1 LVRFFASR
9 QRNEQPANH
18 AVREELAMFLSFDN
32 TNTMVYL
39 SLKYRYYHLLNVFVL
54 EEYRGLGLGKFL
66 MNCIMNHTELQG
78 LKRWMLGTEDAHGL
92 YEQYG
97 FTGLKQ
103 GAESYGKGDSI
114 FAPGS
119 DAL

>member
-39 SLKYRYYHLLNVFVL
+39 
-54 EEYRGLGLGKFL
+54 
-66 MNCIMNHTELQG
+66 
-78 LKRWMLGTEDAHGL
+78 
-92 YEQYG
+92 
-97 FTGLKQ
+97 
-103 GAESYGKGDSI
+103 
-114 FAPGS
+114 GS
-119 DAL
+119 ADKAKKM